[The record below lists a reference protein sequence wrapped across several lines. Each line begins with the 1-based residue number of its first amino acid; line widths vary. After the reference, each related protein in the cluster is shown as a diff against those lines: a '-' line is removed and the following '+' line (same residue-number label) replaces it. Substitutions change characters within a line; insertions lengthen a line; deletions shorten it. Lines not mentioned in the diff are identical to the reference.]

1 MLDIRMQKFYS
12 VFLVDKITLF
22 YLYLSSFV
30 IRIKKKMQKKKCK
43 KKKLVDL

>member
-30 IRIKKKMQKKKCK
+30 IRIKKNAKKKNVK
-43 KKKLVDL
+43 KKN

>member
-12 VFLVDKITLF
+12 VFLVDKIMLF

-30 IRIKKKMQKKKCK
+30 IRIKKKKCK
-43 KKKLVDL
+43 KKNVKKKN

>member
-12 VFLVDKITLF
+12 VFLVGKITLF
-22 YLYLSSFV
+22 YLCLSSFV
-30 IRIKKKMQKKKCK
+30 ICIKNKNAK